1 MLALIKSVAGT
12 ITMDK
17 RHDNH
22 MLAVDTGTKE
32 TGSMS
37 VFRSKCVSG
46 RKGGLRWMTNLTH
59 L

>member
-1 MLALIKSVAGT
+1 
-12 ITMDK
+12 MDK